1 MLTAL
6 AAVAALCLSVFLLFA
21 GNGLMFAL
29 LPLRAELE
37 AFDPFAIG
45 MMGSAYFLGMMMGC
59 FLSPILI
66 RWAGH
71 VRAFAACTALTT
83 IAPLLHALAPDPVI
97 WIAVRMVAGVCAACL
112 FAIIESWMNEKASNE
127 YRGQVL
133 AIYNV
138 ITYAGLSFGQQFLRL
153 YEPSGFQLFLLAA
166 ILVSLAA
173 VPISLSRSSA
183 AYVPESPRLR
193 IMWLFRLSPVGVIAC
208 AGVGMANGSFFS
220 FAPIFGSEIGL
231 SSAQV
236 GTFFSLSL
244 VGSVLTLWP
253 LGRLS
258 DLMDRRIVLIGC
270 CLAAAAA
277 GAALFAFATRTEGA
291 ILPIYAFGF
300 LFGAFAMPI
309 YAIGSA
315 HANDFAEP
323 EELVEVSTG
332 LLLTYTFGAMAG
344 PAILSV
350 LLEWTSILT
359 LFGFIGIVHLTMAGL
374 TFLRIAMRSAVP
386 VDERQ
391 DFVAVPA
398 SSPAAIELSPYAA
411 ASHDSDLDVPFPAE
425 ADHPEPEWGEVEDS
439 VDDAGTPVA
448 TVPETQT
455 P

>member
-6 AAVAALCLSVFLLFA
+6 AAVAALCVSIFLLFA

-59 FLSPILI
+59 FVSPVLI

-83 IAPLLHALAPDPVI
+83 IAPLLHALAPEPVT
-97 WIAVRMVAGVCAACL
+97 WIAVRVVAGICAACL

-127 YRGQVL
+127 HRGQIL

-138 ITYAGLSFGQQFLRL
+138 ITYGGLSFGQQFLRL
-153 YEPSGFQLFLLAA
+153 YEPSGFQLFLMAA

-183 AYVPESPRLR
+183 AYVPDSPRLR
-193 IMWLFRLSPVGVIAC
+193 IIWLFKLSPVGVIAC
-208 AGVGMANGSFFS
+208 AGVGIANGSFFS
-220 FAPIFGSEIGL
+220 FAPLFGTEIGL
-231 SSAQV
+231 TSAQV

-258 DLMDRRIVLIGC
+258 DIMDRRIVVIGA

-277 GAALFAFATRTEGA
+277 GAALFVFATQTEGA
-291 ILPIYAFGF
+291 ILPIYASGF

-309 YAIGSA
+309 YAIASA
-315 HANDFAEP
+315 HANDFAQP

-332 LLLTYTFGAMAG
+332 LLLTYTLGAMAG
-344 PAILSV
+344 PALVSV
-350 LLEWTSILT
+350 LMEWASVLT
-359 LFGFIGIVHLTMAGL
+359 LFGFIGIVHMTMAGL
-374 TFLRIAMRSAVP
+374 TFLRITMRPAVP
-386 VDERQ
+386 ADERQ

-411 ASHDSDLDVPFPAE
+411 PSHDTDDEVPFPAE
-425 ADHPEPEWGEVEDS
+425 AGHPDHDWDS
-439 VDDAGTPVA
+439 VHEDAEDVA
-448 TVPETQT
+448 TLSEPAS
-455 P
+455 